1 MMDYTI
7 TKTLDVQKLNCPL
20 PILKTKK
27 AIYDIEIGEYLEI
40 LTTDPG
46 SVSDFQAWCNST
58 GNELVVSS
66 QENGIFKYI
75 IKKTK

>member
-1 MMDYTI
+1 MEYII
-7 TKTLDVQKLNCPL
+7 TKTLDVKKLNCPL

-27 AIYDIEIGEYLEI
+27 AINDIGIGEYLEV
-40 LTTDPG
+40 LATDPG

-58 GNELVVSS
+58 SHELVESS